1 MKKKHVLLTLAFVF
15 VCVLKM
21 QAQNLETNI
30 MKVLSQDETVLS
42 FSTDESRNI
51 SGILASGDVKFTSS
65 NGYVRILAEDQ
76 YGYEKL
82 VYESFPTLASEG
94 GRDSFELMGFETGKI
109 KDFIPEK
116 IYVRISDAELE
127 HLKIIVSGIQTLQH
141 APSLQARTKS
151 VPLSVVPIFD
161 EYAMRRRFIARL
173 NLELAASGAL
183 WRAGDTPFS
192 RLSYEEKKE
201 MYGGVVPHF
210 NGAEYY
216 IGGIFDVDNYATGSG
231 QSQQSFY
238 VPDFDWR
245 MRHSATIKG
254 SPYFQNEITGWITPV
269 KDQGN
274 CGSCWAFSA
283 IGAMEAVAK
292 LYRNTTYN
300 FDLSEQEVV
309 SCSGAGSCNGGS
321 ASSALDYISH
331 DRIQDEFSFPYK
343 AQDRPCSENGEPL
356 YTIKNVG
363 KELFTP
369 IKGNDFAS
377 IEKLKSML
385 IKSPLAGRI
394 GSWSH
399 AMTLVG
405 YKTIK
410 AGDVVYSTTSTKIT
424 IQPGDPRIGKTA
436 WIFKNSWGKN
446 WGDHGFLYAFVNI
459 NNMSNSATPTLPFEY
474 KYYPYNN
481 PSAASPVLASALLA
495 SARGYDKDND
505 GYYWWGIGPRPS
517 NLPANAKWEEDS
529 DDSDASI
536 GPMNQYGFPKL
547 LKNYDLYIK
556 DNVEDLGFE
565 PNTTIKNDNFWSAPQ
580 VWVRHQK
587 DGIQEHQNP
596 FGGKTNYIYV
606 RVWNRGQKKSPESR
620 VAAFWAKAGTNLQW
634 PDAWTGQMT
643 VENIPV
649 GGTVPKLGI
658 VPPLDPG
665 EFADVPIEWS
675 TPDPKQFSIIT
686 NAAVGGDNLWHF
698 CLLLKI
704 ADKNDGLTYP
714 NLSDIY
720 SYVSYNNNVAQKNVT
735 IVEVGSGSTYE
746 GAVSVINNFTN
757 KEAYSL
763 DMIELPNAI
772 NGSSNTLFD
781 NARVLLRMA
790 PKVLAAWNEGGR
802 QGVKVKSTRNPY
814 IQEFVSSN
822 GSLSN
827 IMLAPKE
834 IGLVKLSVNFQTVL
848 PAGSNPERHTI
859 LLRQKDK
866 DGNVI
871 GGETF
876 EFIREPRPVLRPL
889 IIEDRNEDGVTLSV
903 TGVDEDAAYQWFD
916 SNGKMIAEGTKMTCT
931 PQKDETY
938 KVEVTAKKDGYLTSS
953 ELLVKASEGNMRVT
967 PVPVKSELTVSYDLP
982 TGEYYLCITGAQ
994 NQQNYGNYPLDCTK
1008 RMTQINVSDLPQG
1021 IYVATIIERNGQTR
1035 ESVKFIKE

>member
-1 MKKKHVLLTLAFVF
+1 MKKKYVFLTLAFVF

-331 DRIQDEFSFPYK
+331 DRIQDEFSFP
-343 AQDRPCSENGEPL
+343 
-356 YTIKNVG
+356 
-363 KELFTP
+363 
-369 IKGNDFAS
+369 
-377 IEKLKSML
+377 
-385 IKSPLAGRI
+385 
-394 GSWSH
+394 
-399 AMTLVG
+399 
-405 YKTIK
+405 
-410 AGDVVYSTTSTKIT
+410 
-424 IQPGDPRIGKTA
+424 
-436 WIFKNSWGKN
+436 
-446 WGDHGFLYAFVNI
+446 
-459 NNMSNSATPTLPFEY
+459 
-474 KYYPYNN
+474 
-481 PSAASPVLASALLA
+481 
-495 SARGYDKDND
+495 
-505 GYYWWGIGPRPS
+505 
-517 NLPANAKWEEDS
+517 
-529 DDSDASI
+529 
-536 GPMNQYGFPKL
+536 
-547 LKNYDLYIK
+547 
-556 DNVEDLGFE
+556 
-565 PNTTIKNDNFWSAPQ
+565 
-580 VWVRHQK
+580 
-587 DGIQEHQNP
+587 
-596 FGGKTNYIYV
+596 
-606 RVWNRGQKKSPESR
+606 
-620 VAAFWAKAGTNLQW
+620 
-634 PDAWTGQMT
+634 
-643 VENIPV
+643 
-649 GGTVPKLGI
+649 
-658 VPPLDPG
+658 
-665 EFADVPIEWS
+665 
-675 TPDPKQFSIIT
+675 
-686 NAAVGGDNLWHF
+686 
-698 CLLLKI
+698 
-704 ADKNDGLTYP
+704 
-714 NLSDIY
+714 
-720 SYVSYNNNVAQKNVT
+720 
-735 IVEVGSGSTYE
+735 
-746 GAVSVINNFTN
+746 
-757 KEAYSL
+757 
-763 DMIELPNAI
+763 
-772 NGSSNTLFD
+772 
-781 NARVLLRMA
+781 
-790 PKVLAAWNEGGR
+790 
-802 QGVKVKSTRNPY
+802 
-814 IQEFVSSN
+814 
-822 GSLSN
+822 
-827 IMLAPKE
+827 
-834 IGLVKLSVNFQTVL
+834 
-848 PAGSNPERHTI
+848 
-859 LLRQKDK
+859 
-866 DGNVI
+866 
-871 GGETF
+871 
-876 EFIREPRPVLRPL
+876 
-889 IIEDRNEDGVTLSV
+889 
-903 TGVDEDAAYQWFD
+903 
-916 SNGKMIAEGTKMTCT
+916 
-931 PQKDETY
+931 
-938 KVEVTAKKDGYLTSS
+938 
-953 ELLVKASEGNMRVT
+953 
-967 PVPVKSELTVSYDLP
+967 
-982 TGEYYLCITGAQ
+982 
-994 NQQNYGNYPLDCTK
+994 
-1008 RMTQINVSDLPQG
+1008 
-1021 IYVATIIERNGQTR
+1021 
-1035 ESVKFIKE
+1035 